1 MPEVE
6 KNDFSVGSVKKSI
19 VKLAIP
25 LTLAQLINVL
35 YNVVDRIYIG
45 HLAEN
50 ATNALSGVGLALP
63 IITLITGFAN
73 LFGMGG
79 ASLASIARGAHEK
92 EKAESIMGTSFT
104 MILITG
110 AVLTAILEIFHE
122 PLLYLVGASAD
133 TIGYAKDYLVIYLAG
148 TLFQMLA
155 LGMNSFINSQ
165 GFAKTGMMTVLIGAG
180 LNIALD
186 PVMIYSLDLGVKGA
200 AIATVISQT
209 VSATWAVSFL
219 FSKKAILR
227 LSLKTMRVNFAYLKK
242 IVGLGLSAF
251 VMNMSTGVVQVVNN
265 VTLAQFGGDVYVG
278 VMTIVNSLREV
289 VYTPLQ
295 GLAGGA
301 QPVVGYNYGARR
313 YERVRESVFFM
324 TAVSLAF
331 TMAVWAVILI
341 IPESIIGLFTSDPLL
356 IEAGV
361 PAMHIYF
368 FGLFLAA
375 LQFSGQYTFVA
386 VGRSKEAIFFSTLR
400 KFIIV
405 VPLAL
410 TLPLIDSIGVTGV
423 FLAEPISSFV
433 ASTACYITM
442 YFKVLRPMKRLV
454 SEEKA
459 QPSSVSGEKDG

>member
-6 KNDFSVGSVKKSI
+6 KNDFSVGSVRKSI

-45 HLAEN
+45 HLPSG
-50 ATNALSGVGLALP
+50 ATDALAGVGLAFP

-110 AVLTAILEIFHE
+110 AVLTALLEVFHE
-122 PLLYLVGASAD
+122 PLLFLVGASAG
-133 TIGYAKDYLVIYLAG
+133 TIGYAEEYIVVYLAG
-148 TLFQMLA
+148 TLFQMLS

-165 GFAKTGMMTVLIGAG
+165 GFAKTGMMTVLIGAV

-186 PVMIYSLDLGVKGA
+186 PLFIFVFGMGVRGA
-200 AIATVISQT
+200 AVATVISQT
-209 VSATWAVSFL
+209 VSATWAVGFL

-227 LSLKTMRVNFAYLKK
+227 LTPKNIRIDFAHLKN
-242 IVGLGLSAF
+242 IVALGLSAF
-251 VMNMSTGVVQVVNN
+251 VMNMSTGVVQIVNN
-265 VTLAQFGGDVYVG
+265 VTLARYGGDVYIG

-295 GLAGGA
+295 GVAGGA
-301 QPVVGYNYGARR
+301 QPVVGYNFGANR
-313 YERVRESVFFM
+313 YDRVRQSVFFM
-324 TAVSLAF
+324 TAVSLTF
-331 TMAVWAVILI
+331 TMIVWAIMLV
-341 IPESIIGLFTSDPLL
+341 IPEQIIRIFTSDEELT
-356 IEAGV
+356 GV
-361 PAMHIYF
+361 GVNALHIYF

-386 VGRSKEAIFFSTLR
+386 VGKSKEAIFFSTLR

-410 TLPLIDSIGVTGV
+410 TLPLIPSVGVTGV
-423 FLAEPISSFV
+423 FLAEPISSFI
-433 ASTACYITM
+433 ASTACYVTM
-442 YFKVLRPMKRLV
+442 YFKVLRPMKRALPA
-454 SEEKA
+454 KA
-459 QPSSVSGEKDG
+459 EISDQEG